1 MHSLPLPPSALRE
14 YVGRTP
20 PGEDSETFYL
30 EAGRRSRARIEQ
42 LLPDR
47 WTWPGRR
54 VLDFGC
60 GAGRVLRHFVDV
72 AGEAEVWG
80 CDIDAASIEWLDE
93 HLVPPLHVARIAED
107 GRLPHTD
114 GSFDAI
120 WALSVFTHLAGNWAD
135 WLLELRRVL
144 RDDGVLIAT
153 FLNEGMRPLWDEVTG
168 GAPWNPDRFGM
179 AVFGEDAPWDSGGPT
194 VFLSE
199 WWLRAHWGRAFEI
212 DQLATSGFGPGGQGY
227 VVLRKRAGDLS
238 TEDLRRAEPGEERE
252 RLARELPRGPLGT
265 RLRRRFSSRFARP
278 G

>member
-1 MHSLPLPPSALRE
+1 MASLPLPPSALRE

-20 PGEDSETFYL
+20 PGEDPETFYL
-30 EAGRRSRARIEQ
+30 ETGRRARARIEE
-42 LLPDR
+42 LLPGG

-72 AGEAEVWG
+72 AAEAEVWG
-80 CDIDAASIEWLDE
+80 CDIDAASIDWAQDN
-93 HLVPPLHVARIAED
+93 LVPPLHAARIAET
-107 GRLPHTD
+107 GRLPHGD

-120 WALSVFTHLAGNWAD
+120 WALSVFTHLAGNWAE

-144 RDDGVLIAT
+144 RPDGVLIAT
-153 FLNEGMRPLWDEVTG
+153 FLNEGMQPLWDEVTG
-168 GAPWNPDRFGM
+168 GAPWDPDRFGM
-179 AVFGEDAPWDSGGPT
+179 AAFREGAAWDAGGPI

-212 DQLATSGFGPGGQGY
+212 AQLSPSGFGPGGQGY
-227 VVLRKRAGDLS
+227 VVLRRRAGDL
-238 TEDLRRAEPGEERE
+238 TPDDLRRAEPGEERE
-252 RLARELPRGPLGT
+252 LVAREPPRGPLVT
-265 RLRRRFSSRFARP
+265 RLRRGFGSRFGRP